1 MSLNLVSPAEI
12 KATPFLGSGKST
24 YFPKLSAG
32 FALKRKDCR
41 AVYGRRVCCS
51 AQPPPPAWPG
61 RAVPEL
67 GRKTWDGPKPI
78 SIVGSTG
85 SIGTQ
90 IFFFF
95 FVSGVKLLLGV
106 TLAENPDKF
115 RVVALAAGS
124 NVTLLADQVKTF
136 KPQLVAVRNESL
148 VDELKEALADI
159 EQKPEIIPGEQGVI
173 EVARHPDAVTVVTGI
188 VGCAG
193 LKPTVAAIEAGKD
206 IALANKE
213 TLIAG
218 GPFVLPLAQ
227 KHNIK
232 ILPADS
238 EHSAIFQCIQGL
250 SEGALRRIILTA
262 SGGAFRDWPV
272 DKLKE
277 VKVAD
282 ALKHPNW
289 NMGKKITVDS
299 ATLFNKGL
307 EVIEAHYLFGADY
320 DNVEIV
326 IHPQSI
332 IHSMVE
338 TQDSSVLAQLGWPD
352 MRLPILYTMS
362 WPDRI
367 YCSEVTWPRLDL
379 CKLGSLTFKAPDN
392 VKYPSMDLAYAAGRA
407 GGTMTGVLSAANEKA
422 VEMFIDEKIGYLD
435 IFKVVERTC
444 EKHREELVVSPS
456 LEEIIHYDLWARKYA
471 ASVLETSNLRPVPA

>member
-1 MSLNLVSPAEI
+1 MALNLQPLAEI
-12 KATPFLGSGKST
+12 KALSFLETTRSNHRL
-24 YFPKLSAG
+24 PKLSGG
-32 FALKRKDCR
+32 FPLKRKDN
-41 AVYGRRVCCS
+41 ATATFGRIVQCS
-51 AQPPPPAWPG
+51 AQGPPPAWPG
-61 RAVPEL
+61 RAVTETF
-67 GRKTWDGPKPI
+67 RKTWDGPKPI
-78 SIVGSTG
+78 SVLGSTG

-90 IFFFF
+90 
-95 FVSGVKLLLGV
+95 
-106 TLAENPDKF
+106 TLDIVAEHEDKF

-124 NVTLLADQVKTF
+124 NITLLADQVKRF
-136 KPQLVAVRNESL
+136 KPQVVAVRNESL
-148 VDELKEALADI
+148 LDEIKEALANV
-159 EQKPEIIPGEQGVI
+159 EEKPEILAGEQGVI
-173 EVARHPDAVTVVTGI
+173 EAARHPDAVTVVTGI

-218 GPFVLPLAQ
+218 GPFVLPLAH

-238 EHSAIFQCIQGL
+238 EHSAIFQCLQGL
-250 SEGALRRIILTA
+250 PEGALRRIILTA

-272 DKLKE
+272 EKLKE

-289 NMGKKITVDS
+289 SMGKKITVDS

-307 EVIEAHYLFGADY
+307 EVIEAHYLFGAEY
-320 DNVEIV
+320 DNIEII

-338 TQDSSVLAQLGWPD
+338 TQDSSVIGQLGWPD
-352 MRLPILYTMS
+352 MRLPIIYTMS
-362 WPDRI
+362 WPERI
-367 YCSEVTWPRLDL
+367 YCSELTWPRLDL
-379 CKLGSLTFKAPDN
+379 SKLGSLTFVAPDTA
-392 VKYPSMDLAYAAGRA
+392 KYPSVNLAYAAGRA

-435 IFKVVERTC
+435 IFKVVELTC
-444 EKHREELVVSPS
+444 DKHRADLVTSPS
-456 LEEIIHYDLWARKYA
+456 LEDIIHYDAWAREYA
-471 ASVLETSNLRPVPA
+471 AGLQFSSGRSPVPA

>member
-1 MSLNLVSPAEI
+1 M
-12 KATPFLGSGKST
+12 
-24 YFPKLSAG
+24 
-32 FALKRKDCR
+32 ALKISYPGEMGSISFLNSIKPDLFKLKGRCPVKRKEIGKGAR
-41 AVYGRRVCCS
+41 CS
-51 AQPPPPAWPG
+51 SQSPPPAWPG
-61 RAVPEL
+61 CAVTEP
-67 GRKTWDGPKPI
+67 GRKVWDGPKPI

-90 IFFFF
+90 
-95 FVSGVKLLLGV
+95 
-106 TLAENPDKF
+106 TLDIVAENPEKF
-115 RVVALAAGS
+115 RIVALAAGS
-124 NVTLLADQVKTF
+124 NVTLLAEQVKTF
-136 KPQLVAVRNESL
+136 RPQLVAIRNESL
-148 VDELKEALADI
+148 ADELKEALTDADY
-159 EQKPEIIPGEQGVI
+159 KPEIIPGEQGVI
-173 EVARHPDAVTVVTGI
+173 EVARHSDAATVVTGI

-227 KHNIK
+227 KHKVK

-250 SEGALRRIILTA
+250 PEGALRRIILTA

-272 DKLKE
+272 EKLKE
-277 VKVAD
+277 VKVSD

-307 EVIEAHYLFGADY
+307 EVIEAHYLFGAEY
-320 DNVEIV
+320 DDIDIV

-332 IHSMVE
+332 IHSMIE

-352 MRLPILYTMS
+352 MRLPILYTLS
-362 WPDRI
+362 WPDRV
-367 YCSEVTWPRLDL
+367 YCSEITWPRLDL

-392 VKYPSMDLAYAAGRA
+392 IKYPSMDLAYAAGRA

-422 VEMFIDEKIGYLD
+422 VEMFIDEKISYLD
-435 IFKVVERTC
+435 IFKVVELTC
-444 EKHREELVVSPS
+444 DKHRSELVTSPS
-456 LEEIIHYDLWARKYA
+456 LDDIIHYDLWAREYA
-471 ASVLETSNLRPVPA
+471 ATVKTSPSLSSMAA

>member
-1 MSLNLVSPAEI
+1 M
-12 KATPFLGSGKST
+12 
-24 YFPKLSAG
+24 
-32 FALKRKDCR
+32 ALKLPLSTDIGGISFMDSSRGAFQQLKEGFPWKMKNHTGSCR
-41 AVYGRRVCCS
+41 RICCS
-51 AQPPPPAWPG
+51 MQQAPPPAWPG
-61 RAVPEL
+61 RAVAGS
-67 GRKTWDGPKPI
+67 GRKSWDGPKPI

-90 IFFFF
+90 
-95 FVSGVKLLLGV
+95 
-106 TLAENPDKF
+106 TLDIVAENPDKF

-148 VDELKEALADI
+148 IGELKEALADA
-159 EQKPEIIPGEQGVI
+159 EYKPEIIPGEQGVI
-173 EVARHPDAVTVVTGI
+173 EVARHPDAVTVITGI

-193 LKPTVAAIEAGKD
+193 LKPTVAAIEAGID

-218 GPFVLPLAQ
+218 GPFVLPLAH
-227 KHNIK
+227 KHKVK

-250 SEGALRRIILTA
+250 PEGALRRIILTA
-262 SGGAFRDWPV
+262 SGGAFRDLPV
-272 DKLKE
+272 EKLKE

-320 DNVEIV
+320 DNIEIV

-362 WPDRI
+362 WPQRI
-367 YCSEVTWPRLDL
+367 YCSEITWPRLDL
-379 CKLGSLTFKAPDN
+379 CKLGSMTFKAPDN

-422 VEMFIDEKIGYLD
+422 VELFINEQIGYLD
-435 IFKVVERTC
+435 IFKVVELTC
-444 EKHREELVVSPS
+444 NSHRNDLVVNPS
-456 LEEIIHYDLWARKYA
+456 LEEIIHYDLWARKFA
-471 ASVLETSNLRPVPA
+471 ASLQPSSGLSPVPV